1 MTQVG
6 LPQAGMLV
14 MNSRARLKRRL
25 LAIGALAL
33 TACSQ
38 PPADPP
44 GDGPAD
50 TVDEVTAFLDSYR
63 AALDGRDTLAL
74 PSFYV
79 GDGRFAWLE
88 DGEIRYRSAAEV
100 SASLSSLPEGMRVS
114 TDYQGTIVQPVG
126 AGVATA
132 TMQFLTQIGEG
143 PSAFEFGGVISM
155 TLERGPDGWRI
166 VTGHTSTASPQGR

>member
-1 MTQVG
+1 MS
-6 LPQAGMLV
+6 
-14 MNSRARLKRRL
+14 SRPRVRRRL
-25 LAIGALAL
+25 LAIGALSLA
-33 TACSQ
+33 ACSQ

-50 TVDEVTAFLDSYR
+50 TVAEVTAFLDSYR

-79 GDGRFAWLE
+79 DDDRFAWLE
-88 DGEIRYRSAAEV
+88 DGEVRYRSAAQV
-100 SASLSSLPEGMRVS
+100 AASLSALPEGMSVRTAYDETVVRS
-114 TDYQGTIVQPVG
+114 VG
-126 AGVATA
+126 ADGATA